1 MGQCL
6 RWNGGITVEIAE
18 TQDNWSRLGLAQAR
32 EMTCRQLEIPG
43 DVPVVLL
50 VSDRISDQVDLE
62 AAEALCREHVDAP
75 QALADALVA
84 AAGGEVEE
92 DTGELYRDDETVVI
106 LRRPVALLPQQ
117 LLSLSY
123 MV

>member
-1 MGQCL
+1 MGQCP

-43 DVPVVLL
+43 DVPVVVL

-106 LRRPVALLPQQ
+106 LRRPVA
-117 LLSLSY
+117 
-123 MV
+123 